1 MLLILGL
8 VCFAL
13 PRDARAVCQQGCD
26 TSNGNTFLGDDA
38 LVNNTTGSAN
48 TAVGAAALSLNTI
61 GEHNTAIGINA
72 LQNNTT
78 GTDNTATVSVRLK
91 AIRSALTT
99 RPLVRLRSRS
109 TQLAPPTR

>member
-61 GEHNTAIGINA
+61 GEHNTAIFCDELG
-72 LQNNTT
+72 LSR
-78 GTDNTATVSVRLK
+78 DDLSVL
-91 AIRSALTT
+91 A
-99 RPLVRLRSRS
+99 RPAPPGDRAPQRSR
-109 TQLAPPTR
+109 